1 MVGGI
6 DYSYSGASAEFIE
19 IYKENTLRL
28 LVGSA

>member
-6 DYSYSGASAEFIE
+6 DHSYSGASVESIE